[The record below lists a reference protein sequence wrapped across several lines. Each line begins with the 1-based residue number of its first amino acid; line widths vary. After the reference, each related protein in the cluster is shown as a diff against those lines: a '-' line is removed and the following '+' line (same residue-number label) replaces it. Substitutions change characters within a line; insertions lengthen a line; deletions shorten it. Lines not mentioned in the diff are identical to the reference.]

1 MSDHKLDFYFDYA
14 CPWCYIGSHTVRE
27 LSAEGAKI
35 DYHVWKMPPNA
46 NPPAKPEGYYDAA
59 RARLKELREEM
70 GITVS
75 SPVQDNTVPALIA
88 TKVAEQFGA
97 AETYVEAVFAAHWA
111 EKKNIADRDVLVAI
125 AEQVGINGAEFRVA
139 LEQQEAQNAYE
150 QDLQTAKERVIDTI
164 PSYLNGEKQLLI
176 HHFDDLPTLENLR
189 HLSR

>member
-1 MSDHKLDFYFDYA
+1 MSDKLDFYFDYA

-27 LSAEGAKI
+27 LSAEGAEV

-70 GITVS
+70 GVTVS
-75 SPVQDNTVPALIA
+75 SPVQSDTVPALIA

-97 AETYVEAVFAAHWA
+97 AERFVEAVFKAHWA
-111 EKKNIADRDVLVAI
+111 EKKDIADRDVLVAL
-125 AEQVGINGAEFRVA
+125 AEQVGLNGGEFRAA
-139 LEQQEAQNAYE
+139 LDKEAGQAGYE
-150 QDLQTAKERVIDTI
+150 QDLHTAQERVIDTI

-176 HHFDDLPTLENLR
+176 HHFAELPTLEDLR
-189 HLSR
+189 KLSR